1 MKESRGKDKVMKQNR
16 HDKIL
21 ELISEHDI
29 ETQDELIRRLR
40 EFGFEATQATISRD
54 IKKLKLIKV
63 AGTGGQYKYAVSPES
78 DGKSSAK
85 YQNIIKETI
94 VHMDFAENLVV
105 LKTYPGMAQA
115 AAAAIDAQK
124 ITGVV
129 GSVAGD
135 DTILVVMRSREFAEE
150 FCKNNRMI

>member
-1 MKESRGKDKVMKQNR
+1 MC
-16 HDKIL
+16 
-21 ELISEHDI
+21 
-29 ETQDELIRRLR
+29 IRDR
-40 EFGFEATQATISRD
+40 
-54 IKKLKLIKV
+54 
-63 AGTGGQYKYAVSPES
+63 
-78 DGKSSAK
+78 
-85 YQNIIKETI
+85 
-94 VHMDFAENLVV
+94 